1 MLLQVFNDSQYLE
14 KVTGLDKMK
23 EETEAVLDDVE
34 WGSED
39 DEGFDN

>member
-1 MLLQVFNDSQYLE
+1 MLLQAFNDPQYLE